1 MSIERQPTIQSTC
14 YGNSALTLI
23 QRSPAPN
30 GWTWRT
36 QELIGARQDEIEQRV
51 RLPAAWTGWRMQ
63 GSVLVPKHRRFQI
76 HPETA
81 ERFGE
86 WAKSG
91 STGGA

>member
-1 MSIERQPTIQSTC
+1 MCEHRTTTNNTINLLRQFCAHTNTAFTC
-14 YGNSALTLI
+14 
-23 QRSPAPN
+23 
-30 GWTWRT
+30 T